1 LLLLPLNTWLMKR
14 IDHRTLI
21 MSGLMVTTFAFYRLS
36 GLSLQADYGA
46 IVKLRIL
53 ESSGVALFLTPIS
66 VLAFSQLKTGKNDAA
81 ASLYGLFRNLGSAIG
96 ISVVNTML
104 VRDVQV
110 HRTYLVQNLSASSTL
125 LSGTLKDRASYFS
138 TLSGDSRTDATVRA
152 LGWIHEEINR
162 QALLLCYIDCFRL
175 LMYVS
180 LALSPVAIFF
190 AVRKRS
196 A

>member
-1 LLLLPLNTWLMKR
+1 
-14 IDHRTLI
+14 
-21 MSGLMVTTFAFYRLS
+21 
-36 GLSLQADYGA
+36 
-46 IVKLRIL
+46 
-53 ESSGVALFLTPIS
+53 
-66 VLAFSQLKTGKNDAA
+66 
-81 ASLYGLFRNLGSAIG
+81 
-96 ISVVNTML
+96 ML

-110 HRTYLVQNLSASSTL
+110 HRTYLVQNLSIVDL

-180 LALSPVAIFF
+180 LGAFAGCNLLRCPQATYVSQEACDGQVKDTVFQFSDFQLLQNRQFARRARRIWKHALA
-190 AVRKRS
+190 
-196 A
+196 